1 MLLNREKKK
10 KRGGHYF
17 RLALLIVILL
27 ILLVLLFGEQWGIG
41 QGDLLRLVNVRE
53 SPAQNVEAPEEEMQ
67 EETAGYGEVK
77 VRVVG
82 NTIQVNETA
91 YTLDG
96 FEAYV
101 DTLDEN
107 TLIVLMDEEANYT
120 LFTTIEEMIDAKAV
134 PYVIEE

>member
-1 MLLNREKKK
+1 ME
-10 KRGGHYF
+10 
-17 RLALLIVILL
+17 
-27 ILLVLLFGEQWGIG
+27 
-41 QGDLLRLVNVRE
+41 E
-53 SPAQNVEAPEEEMQ
+53 SPSREAETSEAESQ
-67 EETAGYGEVK
+67 EETSGYGEVM
-77 VRVVG
+77 VIVAG

-107 TLIVLMDEEANYT
+107 TLIVLMDDEANDT

-134 PYVIEE
+134 PYVIVE

>member
-1 MLLNREKKK
+1 MLMNREKKK
-10 KRGGHYF
+10 KRSGRYF

-41 QGDLLRLVNVRE
+41 QGDLLRLVNMQE
-53 SPAQNVEAPEEEMQ
+53 SPAGNVETPEEVQ
-67 EETAGYGEVK
+67 EETSGYGEVK
-77 VRVVG
+77 VRVAG
-82 NTIQVNETA
+82 NTIQVDETA

-96 FEAYV
+96 FEGYL

-120 LFTTIEEMIDAKAV
+120 LFTTVEEMIDAKAV

>member
-1 MLLNREKKK
+1 MLLNRDKKK
-10 KRGGHYF
+10 KRSGRYF

-41 QGDLLRLVNVRE
+41 QGDLLRLVNMQE
-53 SPAQNVEAPEEEMQ
+53 SPAQDVETPEEEMQ
-67 EETAGYGEVK
+67 EATSGYGEVK
-77 VRVVG
+77 VTVAG
-82 NTIQVNETA
+82 NTIQVDETA

-96 FEAYV
+96 FEAYI

-120 LFTTIEEMIDAKAV
+120 LFTTVEEMIDAKAI